1 MERSPPWGSAP
12 FWGRLSLAGAPERGP
27 SWGCTRVWPREQVGG
42 HRRARSPPGHRA
54 SSLYRYPHCKEEAC
68 WEMSLKA
75 HRPASPHSL
84 LWGDQNSK
92 GVKSLTLV
100 RLPGFESFG

>member
-1 MERSPPWGSAP
+1 
-12 FWGRLSLAGAPERGP
+12 
-27 SWGCTRVWPREQVGG
+27 
-42 HRRARSPPGHRA
+42 
-54 SSLYRYPHCKEEAC
+54 
-68 WEMSLKA
+68 MSLKA

-92 GVKSLTLV
+92 GVKGLTLV